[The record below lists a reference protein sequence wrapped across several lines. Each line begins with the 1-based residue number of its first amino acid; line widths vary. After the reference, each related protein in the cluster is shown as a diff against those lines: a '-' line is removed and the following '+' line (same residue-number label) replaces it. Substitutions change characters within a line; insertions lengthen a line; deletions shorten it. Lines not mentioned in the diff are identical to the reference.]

1 MSNLKSQILKAYEN
15 GSIYNYD
22 LIFVTDLFL
31 DDSILNKITNN
42 LQLFNKFFI
51 FDHHESAQN

>member
-15 GSIYNYD
+15 GIIYNYD

-42 LQLFNKFFI
+42 FFI